1 MDETLR
7 GFARPLALFTLVV
20 VLALSGAAAA
30 AAAQPAA
37 SPGSAGTNGV
47 RPVCAVPSQGFVQ
60 CHAIR
65 LDNPAA
71 WQGQQMA
78 ANKGPAPS
86 SSTPS
91 GYGPSALQSAYALTT
106 APSVGAGKTVA
117 IVDAYDDST
126 AFADLSTY
134 RSTFGLPAITD
145 GSTGACSTLS
155 SSSTPCFVKAY
166 ASGPQPSNNVGW
178 AEEISLDV
186 DMVSAICPH
195 CNILLVE
202 AASNS
207 YANLATAER
216 TAAGLPNVVA
226 ISNSYGGG
234 DSSSD
239 STFDGSSYFNFVSD
253 FGKVA
258 VTASS
263 GDNGYGV
270 EYPAASPY
278 VTAVGGTHLTN
289 SSGAWS
295 ETVWSGAGSGC
306 SSYEPAP
313 SWQPKTS
320 LCSKRTVAD
329 VAADADPYTGVAV
342 YDTDGEPGWMVFGG
356 TSVAS
361 PIIASVYALAGGTT
375 PQALYGSTSLR
386 QVPTGSNSN
395 SRHSC
400 TTYLCNAADSLTS
413 WNTSSGTGTGRY
425 NGPTGNGTP
434 QGTTSP
440 F

>member
-20 VLALSGAAAA
+20 VLALPGAAAA

-60 CHAIR
+60 CHAIQ

-91 GYGPSALQSAYALTT
+91 GYGPSDLQSAYALTT
-106 APSVGAGKTVA
+106 ASSNGGAGKTVA

-134 RSTFGLPAITD
+134 RSTFGLPAITN
-145 GSTGACSTLS
+145 GSTGVCTL

-166 ASGPQPSNNVGW
+166 ASGSQPSNNAGW

-186 DMVSAICPH
+186 DMASAICPK

-207 YANLATAER
+207 YANLGTAVNY
-216 TAAGLPNVVA
+216 AARNGASA

-239 STFDGSSYFNFVSD
+239 ATYDSLYYDHPGI
-253 FGKVA
+253 A

-270 EYPAASPY
+270 EYPAASQY
-278 VTAVGGTHLTN
+278 VTAVGGTHLTS
-289 SSGAWS
+289 SSGTWS

-306 SSYEPAP
+306 SSYESAP
-313 SWQPKTS
+313 SWQPRTS

-375 PQALYGSTSLR
+375 PSALYGSAASLR
-386 QVPTGSNSN
+386 PVTMGSNGGN
-395 SRHSC
+395 SRHHSC
-400 TTYLCNAADSLTS
+400 TTYLCNAADSLIS
-413 WNTSSGTGTGRY
+413 WNTSSVTAVTGWY

-434 QGTTSP
+434 QGITS

>member
-20 VLALSGAAAA
+20 VLALPGAAAA

-60 CHAIR
+60 CHAIQ

-91 GYGPSALQSAYALTT
+91 GYGPSALQSAYSLTGT
-106 APSVGAGKTVA
+106 GSTKTVA
-117 IVDAYDDST
+117 IVDAYDDPNVASDLAQYRYTESLPPLCGTPYAALYAT
-126 AFADLSTY
+126 A
-134 RSTFGLPAITD
+134 PACV
-145 GSTGACSTLS
+145 GNFTL
-155 SSSTPCFVKAY
+155 AY
-166 ASGPQPSNNVGW
+166 ASGSPPSNNSGW

-186 DMVSAICPH
+186 DMVSAICST

-207 YANLATAER
+207 YANLG
-216 TAAGLPNVVA
+216 AAVNYAASHGAYA
-226 ISNSYGGG
+226 ISNSYGGS

-239 STFDGSSYFNFVSD
+239 ATYDSYYYHP
-253 FGKVA
+253 GIA

-263 GDNGYGV
+263 GDGGYGV
-270 EYPAASPY
+270 EYPAASQY

-306 SSYEPAP
+306 SSYESAP
-313 SWQPKTS
+313 PWQPKTT

-356 TSVAS
+356 TSVAA
-361 PIIASVYALAGGTT
+361 PIIASVYALAGSGTT
-375 PQALYGSTSLR
+375 PSALYGSASLR
-386 QVPTGSNSN
+386 RVTTGSNGGN
-395 SRHSC
+395 SRHHSC

-413 WNTSSGTGTGRY
+413 WNTSSVTGWY

-434 QGTTSP
+434 QGTTS

>member
-7 GFARPLALFTLVV
+7 GFVRPLALFTLVV

-47 RPVCAVPSQGFVQ
+47 RPVCAIPSQGFVQ
-60 CHAIR
+60 CHAIQ

-86 SSTPS
+86 SATPS
-91 GYGPSALQSAYALTT
+91 GFGPSDLQSAYALTAASLSGGST
-106 APSVGAGKTVA
+106 KTVA
-117 IVDAYDDST
+117 IVDAYGDPSAET
-126 AFADLSTY
+126 DLASY
-134 RSTFGLPAITD
+134 RWFFGLSSCTTGNGCFHKVD
-145 GSTGACSTLS
+145 ELGGSNYPLGNTGWGQET
-155 SSSTPCFVKAY
+155 
-166 ASGPQPSNNVGW
+166 
-178 AEEISLDV
+178 SLDV
-186 DMVSAICPH
+186 DMVSAICPS

-207 YANLATAER
+207 YADLGTAVNY
-216 TAAGLPNVVA
+216 AASKNVSA

-239 STFDGSSYFNFVSD
+239 KTYDSYYNHP
-253 FGKVA
+253 GIA

-278 VTAVGGTHLTN
+278 VTAVGGTHLTY
-289 SSGAWS
+289 SSGNWS

-306 SSYEPAP
+306 SIYEHAP
-313 SWQPKTS
+313 NWQPKTS
-320 LCSKRTVAD
+320 LCSNRTVAD

-342 YDTDGEPGWMVFGG
+342 YDTEGGSPGWMVFGG
-356 TSVAS
+356 TSVAA

-375 PQALYGSTSLR
+375 PSALYGSTSLN
-386 QVPTGSNSN
+386 QVKTGSNGGN
-395 SRHSC
+395 SRHHSC
-400 TTYLCNAADSLTS
+400 TTYLCNAADSLTPVNTTS
-413 WNTSSGTGTGRY
+413 WQPLSGTGWY

-434 QGTTSP
+434 LGTKSFQGTTSP

>member
-20 VLALSGAAAA
+20 VLGLSGAAAA

-47 RPVCAVPSQGFVQ
+47 TPVCAVPSHGFVQ

-86 SSTPS
+86 SFTPS
-91 GYGPSALQSAYALTT
+91 GYGPSALQSAYALTN
-106 APSVGAGKTVA
+106 SSSNGGAGKTVA
-117 IVDAYDDST
+117 IVDAYDDPT
-126 AFADLSTY
+126 AFADLSNY
-134 RSTFGLPAITD
+134 RSTFGLPAITNGS
-145 GSTGACSTLS
+145 GSTGACTLSS

-166 ASGPQPSNNVGW
+166 ASGSQPSNNVGW

-186 DMVSAICPH
+186 DMASAICPK

-207 YANLATAER
+207 YANLG
-216 TAAGLPNVVA
+216 AAVNYAANDGANA
-226 ISNSYGGG
+226 ISNSYGGAE
-234 DSSSD
+234 SSSEATYD
-239 STFDGSSYFNFVSD
+239 SYYNYPGI
-253 FGKVA
+253 A

-375 PQALYGSTSLR
+375 PSALYGLTSLR
-386 QVPTGSNSN
+386 QVKTGSNGGN
-395 SRHSC
+395 SHHSC
-400 TTYLCNAADSLTS
+400 TTYLCNAANSLTS

-434 QGTTSP
+434 QGTTS